1 MGLDALDVDRRNA
14 ARLGA
19 DDKQSARERR
29 IGDVIVNRR
38 VASFERFFEN
48 LPRAI
53 LEVGRISIAR
63 HKDVARN
70 EALEDITT
78 REERDAMP
86 FLQQQNSARDV
97 EEIGIGDL
105 EKFVARKCLEDFDE
119 RLAIVTA
126 RIE

>member
-1 MGLDALDVDRRNA
+1 
-14 ARLGA
+14 
-19 DDKQSARERR
+19 
-29 IGDVIVNRR
+29 
-38 VASFERFFEN
+38 EN

-126 RIE
+126 RIEAGLVQDALEFQPQHRNLAHAAAVRGRG